1 MSPKYNLS
9 FVVTFPIQNRCISL
23 PVHQRSVNKGSAL
36 LCTNTEKAI
45 SPWNRAFSDKASIIL
60 HDFKERNLSSFVVG
74 DICYLGYLE
83 STVNKQTPNNL
94 DK

>member
-1 MSPKYNLS
+1 MCPKYNLS
-9 FVVTFPIQNRCISL
+9 FVVTFPIQNTCISL

-74 DICYLGYLE
+74 DICYLGYLD